1 MNFEKIDTPVYT
13 NTSIKIQNISNACL
27 LLLDKMLLRSTRVAP
42 SVSRLIF
49 PVVPRHSVMWMTTV
63 CLSVL
68 LLMGICVVPSC
79 GCYK

>member
-13 NTSIKIQNISNACL
+13 NTSIKIQNISNVCL

-42 SVSRLIF
+42 SVSRL
-49 PVVPRHSVMWMTTV
+49 VSRCAVMFRRV
-63 CLSVL
+63 DDHRLSVL